1 MAVDRTHTETEATFV
16 FSGSQRVGDAQAL
29 QGLFVEELSASSP
42 LVTLDLTGVDAVDVT
57 FFQLALVFQKALV
70 ARGRHLI
77 FRTLPPDHVVAE
89 TARLLGVPLNRHFT
103 QVEAVR

>member
-1 MAVDRTHTETEATFV
+1 MAVDRTHTETEATLV

-29 QGLFVEELSASSP
+29 RSLFVAELGTTSP

-57 FFQLALVFQKALV
+57 FFQLALVFQKTLV
-70 ARGRHLI
+70 AQGRHLI
-77 FRTLPPDHVVAE
+77 FRTLPADHVVAE
-89 TARLLGVPLNRHFT
+89 TARLLGLPLNRHFT